1 MTSKLAMLVNT
12 EESMMRF
19 RLLYQIPPSVSLTY
33 CNSDNFPVINRGE
46 ILIPIMAIVEGG
58 VREVLA
64 VYQYKCPGAK
74 SNTLCH
80 LVARNV
86 NEKLV
91 NGLPST
97 NKGFEK
103 DYLRVGGIWFPGSS
117 LCRSEFGQPD
127 QKRLESARKQGDAE
141 LIRRVLS
148 ANFCVDERGEP
159 RSAPLLLGYEPQVK
173 SFLEGPTVPRSEAF
187 EILPRAPY
195 IAQPAETEKPEDYPD
210 RIPVGQV
217 YAMAPPIN
225 PFEPLEEIPITES
238 ESRPTPE
245 RVPSPEPAKD
255 QRSEEPEHEEELQ
268 PRKKKG
274 RNRTP
279 NDPNGGAFLSCLG
292 LGPRPTVRRTSDY
305 NMKKWAGTQPGPAFR
320 HVTKNLIMATQG
332 VMTMEAK
339 FYRLSEKHQKTVA
352 EHEKVMSD
360 TLRATSENL
369 KKLEDEISTKAN
381 LMKEAEE
388 RARAE
393 ETKRSEAEAEV
404 ARLQERVRELES
416 ECISRLNKAHQEG
429 MREGEQKGMEEGLQK
444 GESTRKRG
452 SHGRSRHP
460 DYKSLTMKEA
470 KAGGV
475 DEEEE
480 EEEEGKEG
488 EGRKEDGGEQE
499 EKEGAEGEG
508 RKEEEA
514 EKERKEGEGRKE
526 EEKEKEEGEAI
537 AEGSQLQADDRI
549 EPTVV
554 VLDVVD
560 LTEQTST
567 TFEQPP
573 NSIGT
578 LLFPFLYFG

>member
-58 VREVLA
+58 VRFPLHEFLIDFLQTVNA
-64 VYQYKCPGAK
+64 TPSQISV
-74 SNTLCH
+74 NTFRIIH
-80 LVARNV
+80 GNV

-117 LCRSEFGQPD
+117 LCRSEFGHPD

-238 ESRPTPE
+238 ESRPIPE

-255 QRSEEPEHEEELQ
+255 QISEEPEQEEELQ

-274 RNRTP
+274 RNEPPMIPT
-279 NDPNGGAFLSCLG
+279 GGAFLSCLG

-360 TLRATSENL
+360 TLRAASENL
-369 KKLEDEISTKAN
+369 KKLEDEISKKAN

-444 GESTRKRG
+444 GKALGREGAMGEVATQFQLVYNRLQESDDEG
-452 SHGRSRHP
+452 S
-460 DYKSLTMKEA
+460 EE
-470 KAGGV
+470 GGV

-480 EEEEGKEG
+480 EEEEEEGEEGQQGKEGKEG
-488 EGRKEDGGEQE
+488 EGKKEDGGEQE
-499 EKEGAEGEG
+499 EKEVAEGEG

-549 EPTVV
+549 EPTW
-554 VLDVVD
+554 LC
-560 LTEQTST
+560 
-567 TFEQPP
+567 
-573 NSIGT
+573 
-578 LLFPFLYFG
+578 